1 MQQGVVIMKM
11 ILELLFV
18 GVLFFCGGALLNYIN
33 GAHTFKEILGDLIL
47 ASMVVS
53 GLWWFMQT
61 ENQ

>member
-1 MQQGVVIMKM
+1 MKM
-11 ILELLFV
+11 VLELLFV
-18 GVLFFCGGALLNYIN
+18 GALFFCGGALLNYID
-33 GAHTFKEILGDLIL
+33 GTHAFKEILGDLLL